1 MTTQQL
7 EKVLA
12 LFDKNKALL
21 MDKDSKVRK
30 TALSRFKN
38 LLEILPEVANK
49 QRWVKE
55 GIMSDLDEACSNIK
69 TALIKYYN
77 VFYYN
82 NKYIKR
88 LIELILNT
96 NTRIRPVR
104 VTEVYTYTKF
114 ILVEPDTKIDLGS
127 TIAETEPIRT
137 MDEDE
142 YNYTVSRSDYFTSY
156 DYE

>member
-30 TALSRFKN
+30 TALSCFKN

-77 VFYYN
+77 S
-82 NKYIKR
+82 KYIR
-88 LIELILNT
+88 GLIELILNT

-114 ILVEPDTKIDLGS
+114 ILVEPNTKIDLGS